1 MSPVLR
7 TSLHIV
13 VLLMGIALMV
23 GGIVTGK
30 HGATVVGII
39 IAGVSVQQWMKWNKG
54 RPRDNKNS
62 SIP

>member
-62 SIP
+62 STP